1 MKIQEISYG
10 KSFEL
15 QGYWEKLSVKIS
27 VEENDTPE
35 TVLDSA
41 KKTLDDWHKKTN
53 SELYGIQIRKETE
66 KPTLTPEETA
76 SLKILILKLS
86 KFKTKKQAQ
95 DYLDQ
100 DKEWRFN
107 ATAKAIVNSLP
118 DKIK

>member
-53 SELYGIQIRKETE
+53 PELYGIQIRKETE

-76 SLKILILKLS
+76 SWKALVKTLTKLGNKEDALK
-86 KFKTKKQAQ
+86 
-95 DYLDQ
+95 YLEGN
-100 DKEWRFN
+100 KEWCLSVE
-107 ATAKAIVNSLP
+107 AKQIANSLKP
-118 DKIK
+118 KK

>member
-1 MKIQEISYG
+1 MIIHTIKVSEEIHDFD
-10 KSFEL
+10 KH
-15 QGYWEKLSVKIS
+15 YWVGMEASIS
-27 VEENDTPE
+27 PEENAVEQTIE
-35 TVLDSA
+35 LR
-41 KKTLDDWHKKTN
+41 KKLEQVYTSDAQKIIEK
-53 SELYGIQIRKETE
+53 SSE
-66 KPTLTPEETA
+66 KPPLTPEETA

-118 DKIK
+118 DKNKQ